1 MEQQIQDLINSI
13 KKDGI
18 ESANNE
24 SKKILDDANKK
35 AEMII
40 SEATKKKNEMLEE
53 AKKQIA
59 LERESSMAAVKQ
71 GARDLSLSF
80 VKGTEEKFTQILK
93 TKIDDSFSADVLK
106 EVIVL
111 AIQSEFDSKDVVVE
125 LPEKYKKTIADS
137 ILSDIKKEVEKDG
150 LAFSFSSS
158 LSGGFRVIEKD
169 GKAYI
174 DLSSDEVTKLLYPYV
189 SSTLRDMI

>member
-158 LSGGFRVIEKD
+158 LSGGFRVIEND